1 MSTPQYL
8 RKASLIIGQNSG
20 DALDLSALRF
30 TFDVRR
36 GDLQTPNSAR
46 IRVYNVSANTANR
59 AEKEFTRVVL
69 QAGYQGNY
77 GIIFDGTIIQA
88 RRGRESGTDTY
99 LDITAADGD
108 SAYNFAVVN
117 TTLAA
122 GSTLADHV
130 GVCTKAMEP
139 YGVGLGYT
147 PWGQQSA
154 KPTAADI
161 SAQQAK
167 VDAAKKAID
176 DHMAEWRNLLAQ
188 GKQFEG
194 LGDGAAANGDQAGA
208 RAYYLQAK
216 DCIDRAGVM
225 LTTVKMHDTPTYNAE
240 LAKLEQMKAAAAA
253 PDAPAA
259 TTQGLPRGK
268 VMFGMARDFLTGVAR
283 TAQTVWSI
291 QNGKVQ
297 MVPETSYLP
306 GDVPEITSATGM
318 VGLPEQTANGIT
330 VKMLLN
336 PMVKIGQLIHLNN
349 ASIQQ
354 YERSLNVTQQGNQA
368 NIDLQNKLGND
379 GFYYVMV
386 AEHRGDTRGND
397 WHTEA
402 ICLATDASV
411 AGAFVNTGAVPTPD
425 ALVIKKS
432 V

>member
-1 MSTPQYL
+1 MSTPQYN
-8 RKASLIIGQNSG
+8 RKASLIIGQSAG

-30 TFDVRR
+30 VFDIRR

-46 IRVYNVSANTANR
+46 VRVFNVGPETAR
-59 AEKEFTRVVL
+59 RVQKEFTRVVL
-69 QAGYQGNY
+69 QAGYAGNY
-77 GIIFDGTIIQA
+77 GIIFDGNIKQV
-88 RRGRESGTDTY
+88 RRGRVSQTDTY

-122 GSTLADHV
+122 GSTVADHV

-139 YGVGLGYT
+139 YGVGPGYT

-154 KPTAADI
+154 KPAAADI
-161 SAQQAK
+161 AAQQAK

-240 LAKLEQMKAAAAA
+240 LAKLDQMKAAAAA
-253 PDAPAA
+253 QDAPA
-259 TTQGLPRGK
+259 TTSQGLPRGK
-268 VMFGMARDFLTGVAR
+268 VMFGMARDFMRLAAKT
-283 TAQTVWSI
+283 TQTVWSI
-291 QNGKVQ
+291 QDGNIVI
-297 MVPETSYLP
+297 VPETSYRP
-306 GDVPEITSATGM
+306 SEIPVITSATGM
-318 VGLPEQTANGIT
+318 VGLPEQTQNGIR

-336 PMVKIGQLIHLNN
+336 PNVKISQLIKIDN
-349 ASIQQ
+349 ASIQRF
-354 YERSLNVTQQGNQA
+354 EFSLNVLQQQDAGRIA
-368 NIDLQNKLGND
+368 LQNKLQDD

-386 AEHRGDTRGND
+386 AEHTGDTRGND
-397 WHTEA
+397 WYTE
-402 ICLATDASV
+402 IVCLAADATV
-411 AGAFVNTGAVPTPD
+411 LPQD
-425 ALVIKKS
+425 AAQKQTVQPPNAILKFG
-432 V
+432 